1 MVFYHDVWFSVR
13 NASANRRDPLVPDQF
28 DVVVLTKGRRL
39 MFPPMLTR
47 LRGFKDELENIPVY
61 RTTQG
66 VMPPQLFTSIQLLLV
81 SMSILSY
88 Y

>member
-13 NASANRRDPLVPDQF
+13 NASANRRDSLVPNQF
-28 DVVVLTKGRRL
+28 DVVMLTKGRRL

-47 LRGFKDELENIPVY
+47 LRGFKDEFENIPMY

-66 VMPPQLFTSIQLLLV
+66 VMPRGVFVEIEANK
-81 SMSILSY
+81 
-88 Y
+88 